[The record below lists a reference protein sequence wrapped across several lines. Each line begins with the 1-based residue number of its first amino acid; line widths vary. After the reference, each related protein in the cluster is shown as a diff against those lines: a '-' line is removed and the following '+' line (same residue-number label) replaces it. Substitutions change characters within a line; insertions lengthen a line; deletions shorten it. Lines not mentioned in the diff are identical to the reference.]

1 MESSDYESWSV
12 KEFLEHELKGVRELY
27 METKDPM
34 LPHVIEYLERRLKGK
49 IGRDV
54 AGLIIY

>member
-49 IGRDV
+49 IG
-54 AGLIIY
+54 